1 MRVLVV
7 GGGGREHALT
17 WKIRQSPLVEE
28 IWCAP
33 GNGGT
38 ASIAQNIDIKPT
50 DIKSL
55 LDFTLREHIDLT
67 IVGPEAPLVEGIVD
81 KFEEKSLKIFGPKK
95 DTALLEGSKVFA
107 KEIMRKFNI
116 PTANFEVFNSAS
128 VAKDYLRKK
137 DIPIVIKADGLAGGK
152 GVIVAES
159 KKEAEKAVDLI
170 MVEKKFGIS
179 GEKVVIEDYLKGEEA
194 SILAFI
200 DGDSVVP
207 LVSSQDHKAVF
218 DNDRGPNTGGM
229 GAYAPAPVVTDIV
242 FEKIMKKIFYP
253 LVNGLKKEGLL
264 YKGILYAGLM
274 IKDNH
279 PYVLE
284 FNVRFGDPEIQAIL
298 PKLRTDLVEIIL
310 ATVDSKLK
318 NVCLEWDERFC
329 LCVVLASGGYPL
341 SYTKGKEILGLE
353 KINNKEDIF
362 VFHAGTRRISE
373 KGREYFVTNGGRVL
387 NIVGLGLNIK
397 EAQEKVYR
405 AIKDVYFDNMHY
417 RRDIGS
423 KALNFLS

>member
-159 KKEAEKAVDLI
+159 KKEAEKA
-170 MVEKKFGIS
+170 
-179 GEKVVIEDYLKGEEA
+179 
-194 SILAFI
+194 
-200 DGDSVVP
+200 
-207 LVSSQDHKAVF
+207 
-218 DNDRGPNTGGM
+218 
-229 GAYAPAPVVTDIV
+229 
-242 FEKIMKKIFYP
+242 
-253 LVNGLKKEGLL
+253 
-264 YKGILYAGLM
+264 
-274 IKDNH
+274 
-279 PYVLE
+279 
-284 FNVRFGDPEIQAIL
+284 
-298 PKLRTDLVEIIL
+298 
-310 ATVDSKLK
+310 
-318 NVCLEWDERFC
+318 
-329 LCVVLASGGYPL
+329 
-341 SYTKGKEILGLE
+341 
-353 KINNKEDIF
+353 
-362 VFHAGTRRISE
+362 
-373 KGREYFVTNGGRVL
+373 
-387 NIVGLGLNIK
+387 
-397 EAQEKVYR
+397 
-405 AIKDVYFDNMHY
+405 
-417 RRDIGS
+417 
-423 KALNFLS
+423 